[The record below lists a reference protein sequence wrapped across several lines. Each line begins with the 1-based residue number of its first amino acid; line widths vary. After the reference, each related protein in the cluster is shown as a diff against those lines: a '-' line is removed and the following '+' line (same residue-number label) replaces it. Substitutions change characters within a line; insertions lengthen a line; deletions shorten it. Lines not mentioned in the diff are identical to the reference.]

1 MEVKNISIK
10 SNLNTIPNIE
20 NAWCDVYV
28 TLDDDRTYIVQ
39 VLTYQNFLQSEDE
52 KTINFI
58 SPVAPSIIVKELTKE
73 TIEAAIQYY
82 AKERDGYWLKF
93 CHMGTEIDDKTL
105 NVLTDRWFAKTQWSN
120 EVFEYDTPGNPDKYS
135 LIDFKITKDSN
146 LKVEEE
152 SLASLKFKARL
163 KAELKAELKEELKVE
178 LHQQSLKK

>member
-52 KTINFI
+52 KTIDFI

-105 NVLTDRWFAKTQWSN
+105 NVLTDRWFARNQWSN
-120 EVFEYDTPGNPDKYS
+120 EVFEDDTPEDPDKYS
-135 LIDFKITKDSN
+135 LIDFTVTNDSN
-146 LKVEEE
+146 SKVEAE
-152 SLASLKFKARL
+152 SLASLKFKERL
-163 KAELKAELKEELKVE
+163 KAELKAELKEELRME
-178 LHQQSLKK
+178 LKKESEI